1 MDRSLIIYN
10 AVLGVGCM
18 ALPSLW
24 FGSRLARRW
33 GDVWPRLGL
42 YRGQPEPAADRP
54 RVWLQAVSVGE
65 VAVAEAIANE
75 LWSIAPGVDL
85 TVSTSTAKGLERA
98 TEVFGGKAGVIAF
111 PLDLPWSVAA
121 AAGAVRPHVFASLET
136 EIWPNLL
143 AMLDRRGA
151 ACLMLN
157 GRISPRSYPGYRR
170 MRWLMSPA
178 LGRYRHLSMISN
190 ADAQRVQG
198 LGAQPGR
205 VTVDG
210 NAKYAGLLDK
220 AKPEVTSGPA
230 RLLALSGVPLLVAG
244 SVRSGE
250 EDAVISAFARV
261 RQDHPS
267 AVLAVAPRHVERA
280 PQWLEAARNAGLDVC
295 AWSGLNEQNPRPGG
309 CSVVVIDAMGAL
321 MGLYGLAEAVFVG
334 ASLVPLGGQ
343 NPMEPAAWAKPL
355 AFGPDMDDFADAR
368 AALEEAGAARTV
380 TDAVE
385 LAAFWGQCLAEPR
398 QANSM
403 GQAGRQVV
411 AGWSG
416 AARKAAEM
424 IAGHLDRKG
433 VL

>member
-10 AVLGVGCM
+10 AALGAGCL
-18 ALPSLW
+18 ALPALW
-24 FGSRLARRW
+24 FGSRLAGSW

-42 YRGQPEPAADRP
+42 YGGMPSAPEGP

-65 VAVAEAIANE
+65 VAVAEAIANH
-75 LWSIAPGVDL
+75 LWSMAPHVNL

-98 TEVFGGKAGVIAF
+98 HEVFGGRAGVMAF
-111 PLDLPWSVAA
+111 PLDLPWSVAG
-121 AAGAVRPHVFASLET
+121 AAGAIRPHVFASLET

-143 AMLDRRGA
+143 ALLDRRGA

-170 MRWLMSPA
+170 MRWLMAPA
-178 LGRYRHLSMISN
+178 LGHYRRLSMITSE
-190 ADAQRVQG
+190 DARRVCG

-220 AKPEVTSGPA
+220 ARTEILPGPKA
-230 RLLALSGVPLLVAG
+230 VLNLRGAPLLVAG
-244 SVRSGE
+244 SVRTGE
-250 EDAVISAFARV
+250 EDAVIGAFARV
-261 RQDHPS
+261 RKSHAN

-280 PQWLEAARNAGLDVC
+280 PQWLEAARRAGLSVC
-295 AWSGLNEQNPRPGG
+295 AWSGLGEDNPRPRD
-309 CSVVVIDAMGAL
+309 CAVVVIDTMGAL
-321 MGLYGLAEAVFVG
+321 MALYGLAEAVFVG

-343 NPMEPAAWAKPL
+343 NPMEPAAWARPV
-355 AFGPDMDDFADAR
+355 AYGPDMDDFADAR
-368 AALEEAGAARTV
+368 TALEQAGGGHTVAGAA
-380 TDAVE
+380 E
-385 LAAFWGQCLAEPR
+385 LADFWQNCLDEPR
-398 QANSM
+398 RAS
-403 GQAGRQVV
+403 QAGRAGREVV

-416 AARKAAEM
+416 AAKNAAELIM
-424 IAGHLDRKG
+424 EHLDRKG